1 VQFSKT
7 TTQILF
13 LQQLTIL
20 MQEEIDKWK
29 RTEYMLKS
37 IKFPRIRWTTF
48 VHWNGPT
55 ANCSGHL

>member
-1 VQFSKT
+1 
-7 TTQILF
+7 
-13 LQQLTIL
+13 

-55 ANCSGHL
+55 ANCSGHLMLLLKNNFATKYSNLH

>member
-1 VQFSKT
+1 
-7 TTQILF
+7 
-13 LQQLTIL
+13 